1 MKIYFLN
8 GEHKD
13 AEFEL
18 EGDEV
23 GLGREV
29 DNDIIVETD
38 GVSRYHAKLFR
49 QIDGSW
55 LLEDMDSMNGC
66 KVNDKLIDDEK
77 LLKEGDVIN
86 IGEQNLRFGEAK
98 AKKKSK
104 AKTGKTPIIETV
116 KESTKKPII
125 EKASDDSSATPTVKK
140 IVFQPMPK
148 KPKKPPSPGEK
159 GKEPQAILETV
170 KPKAA
175 EEKPKASPAKKPEIT
190 AKELSENVSN
200 IFGEQNND
208 SNSEK
213 KKSTPESARKHVF
226 NVLFY
231 LMLLLVVVVF
241 VIWFLNSNK
250 EVKKQNI
257 VSTARSQKIP
267 LVLYYVKTKITK
279 GNVFRFSLLVENN
292 IAKFTIDDLISDRHH
307 SKTIKDIKPEFMK
320 ALKNAIE
327 DTGFMGLAPV
337 SRGSAV
343 NNLDETKKMT
353 IALDK
358 KYNSI
363 IIQNNSAPTSF
374 EDIEMAIEEF
384 ADDYGLLTF
393 AMPPKEL
400 QKRAQESFAKA
411 EEYYA
416 NRNAKATNLLAARRR
431 YKITIDYLNQFSPKP
446 KIWDIARKRHAEVE
460 NIRSKRYDVLKY
472 EVERLER
479 LKKIKEAIE
488 TLNEMKELTET
499 DDPVYKKLNL
509 KISILSQRLN
519 ARKK

>member
-8 GEHKD
+8 GVHKD

-18 EGDEV
+18 EGDEI

-55 LLEDMDSMNGC
+55 LLEDMDSTNGC
-66 KVNDKLIDDEK
+66 KVNNKLIDDEK
-77 LLKEGDVIN
+77 LLKEGDLIN
-86 IGEQNLRFGEAK
+86 IGEQDLRFGEAK

-104 AKTGKTPIIETV
+104 AKTGEAPIIKTV

-125 EKASDDSSATPTVKK
+125 EKASADSSATPTVKK

-148 KPKKPPSPGEK
+148 KTKKSPAPEKK

-175 EEKPKASPAKKPEIT
+175 EEKPKAVLAKKPEIT

-213 KKSTPESARKHVF
+213 KKLTTESARKHVF

-257 VSTARSQKIP
+257 ASTARSKKIP

-320 ALKNAIE
+320 ALKSAIE

-343 NNLDETKKMT
+343 NNLDKTRKMT

-374 EDIEMAIEEF
+374 EDIEMAINDF
-384 ADDYGLLTF
+384 AEAYNLLTF

-400 QKRAQESFAKA
+400 QKRAEESFVKA
-411 EEYYA
+411 EEYYDNRKA
-416 NRNAKATNLLAARRR
+416 NSGNLLEAERR
-431 YKITIDYLNQFSPKP
+431 YKLTVDYLSQFSPKP
-446 KIWDIARKRHAEVE
+446 KIWDIARKRYSEV
-460 NIRSKRYDVLKY
+460 RSTRMKRWKELKY
-472 EVERLER
+472 EVDRLGR
-479 LKKIKEAIE
+479 LGKLQKAIE
-488 TLNEMKELTET
+488 TLNEMLLLAYE
-499 DDPVYKKLNL
+499 DDKAKKWARK
-509 KISILSQRLN
+509 KISKYSRTLN